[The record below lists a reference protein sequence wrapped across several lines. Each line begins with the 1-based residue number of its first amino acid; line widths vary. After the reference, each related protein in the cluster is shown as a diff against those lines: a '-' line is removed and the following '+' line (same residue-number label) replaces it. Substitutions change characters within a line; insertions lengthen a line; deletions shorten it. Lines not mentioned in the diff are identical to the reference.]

1 MTEKGV
7 YMSGVCNR
15 RCFQCKYKDCINDE
29 ISLTEGRMGDK
40 RDRKIIKE
48 RQIAAGEI
56 VPFSE
61 KKKAARRKYYAANRE
76 KLRESSRR
84 YYRENQK

>member
-7 YMSGVCNR
+7 CMSGVCNR

-40 RDRKIIKE
+40 RDKKIIKE
-48 RQIAAGEI
+48 RKIAAGEI
-56 VPFSE
+56 VPFPE
-61 KKKAARRKYYAANRE
+61 KKKAAQRKYYAANRE

-84 YYRENQK
+84 YYREHQK